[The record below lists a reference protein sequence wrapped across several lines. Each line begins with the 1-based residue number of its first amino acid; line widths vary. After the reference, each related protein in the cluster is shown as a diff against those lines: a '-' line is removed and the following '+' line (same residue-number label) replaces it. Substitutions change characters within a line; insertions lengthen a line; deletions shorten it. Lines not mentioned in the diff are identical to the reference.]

1 MVEVQDV
8 TKVSQGISDI
18 LKKQETIKK
27 VEVGNIDINFE
38 IESKGYSNIN
48 EKIVITA
55 EEVKPWV
62 SWSEGLLN
70 SEEFKIILG
79 VVAQLYQNDLNKNS
93 KDQYIVKALPLTQE
107 ELVKFIEPVFYHID
121 DNGFLEVNCHLEVH
135 NINEATKGFVYYFK
149 NKLQWSKFTI
159 NKRISIL

>member
-1 MVEVQDV
+1 M
-8 TKVSQGISDI
+8 
-18 LKKQETIKK
+18 
-27 VEVGNIDINFE
+27 
-38 IESKGYSNIN
+38 
-48 EKIVITA
+48 
-55 EEVKPWV
+55 
-62 SWSEGLLN
+62 
-70 SEEFKIILG
+70 
-79 VVAQLYQNDLNKNS
+79 AQLYQNDLNKNS

>member
-79 VVAQLYQNDLNKNS
+79 AVAQLY
-93 KDQYIVKALPLTQE
+93 
-107 ELVKFIEPVFYHID
+107 

>member
-79 VVAQLYQNDLNKNS
+79 AVAQLYQNDLNKNS
-93 KDQYIVKALPLTQE
+93 KDQYIVKALPLTQRSE
-107 ELVKFIEPVFYHID
+107 ERRVGKECL
-121 DNGFLEVNCHLEVH
+121 
-135 NINEATKGFVYYFK
+135 
-149 NKLQWSKFTI
+149 
-159 NKRISIL
+159 